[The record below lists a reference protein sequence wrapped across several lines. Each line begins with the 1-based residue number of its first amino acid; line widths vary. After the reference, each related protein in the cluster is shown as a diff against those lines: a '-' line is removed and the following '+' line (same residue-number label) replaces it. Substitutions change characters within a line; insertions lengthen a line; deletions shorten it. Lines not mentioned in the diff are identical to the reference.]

1 MKRILFFAALA
12 AVAQPPGPPPPMQQ
26 GDGVWSRD
34 AYFGE
39 AQTFDSCTGHQP
51 GNGQY
56 HHHASPTCLR
66 AQLNDN
72 LELARDTRNGPV
84 YREKASGWTHS
95 PILGWAFD
103 GFPVYGPYGYSDA
116 ANAGSAVRR
125 MRSGFRLRAIT
136 ARMTL
141 AEWSRAYL
149 PNVGAELTAA
159 QQGPPINATF
169 PLGRYSEDYEFVAG
183 LGDLDVYNGRFTVTP
198 EYPRGT
204 YAYFVT
210 IDADGKPAFPYI
222 LGRQY
227 YGTLNGGNA
236 QNVPAAAEDVRLA
249 GWRTGSQT
257 ARVKSAFNPSAS
269 PSATWP
275 FENIAGARTSGGV
288 TEATPADVQRLRQ
301 TETDIYVN
309 SNNLASYVMGP
320 WYDALMGGGVFS
332 NWPSRQNFQARIT
345 KSPVQATGARTATGL
360 GAVGI
365 FVNGVAMFNML
376 DGATYST
383 TTRADAGGGLV
394 MPTAVH
400 VSAASFEKGPFAK
413 GALATA
419 FAMFGATLGGVASTA
434 QSAIWPTDLNG
445 TTVLIRDASG
455 VSHNAPIY
463 FVSPTQVNY
472 RVPEAVAPG
481 CAVVTVSYNEASYP
495 GNIHVRD
502 TYPSVFT
509 LNADGLAA
517 GYFSRLRNGAATN
530 EPIDQPVDVNDTV
543 YVVLYGTGLGG
554 LKDVT
559 ATIGGVNA
567 DVAYAG
573 AQGTYTGLDQF
584 NLIIPRTLAG
594 RGRVEVVLTVAGK
607 VSNSVFFRVL

>member
-1 MKRILFFAALA
+1 MKRILLA
-12 AVAQPPGPPPPMQQ
+12 TAMTLVAQPPPMQQ
-26 GDGVWSRD
+26 GDGVWARD

-72 LELARDTRNGPV
+72 LELVRDTRNGPV

-125 MRSGFRLRAIT
+125 MRSGFRVRSMT
-136 ARMTL
+136 ARTTL

-149 PNVGAELTAA
+149 SNVGAELTAA

-169 PLGRYSEDYEFVAG
+169 PLGRYIEDYEYVAG
-183 LGDLDVYNGRFTVTP
+183 IGDLDVYNGRFTVTP

-210 IDADGKPAFPYI
+210 IDGDGKPAFPYI

-236 QNVPAAAEDVRLA
+236 QTVPAGAEDVRIT
-249 GWRTGSQT
+249 WWKTGSRP
-257 ARVKSAFNPSAS
+257 ARVKSAFNPSAA

-275 FENIAGARTSGGV
+275 FENIAGARISGGV
-288 TEATPADVQRLRQ
+288 TEAANADVQRVRQ
-301 TETDIYVN
+301 TDTDIYVN
-309 SNNLASYVMGP
+309 SNNLASYTMGP
-320 WYDALMGGGVFS
+320 WYDALMAGGVFS

-345 KSPVQATGARTATGL
+345 KSPAQATGARTATGL

-383 TTRADAGGGLV
+383 ARSADAGGGLV
-394 MPTAVH
+394 SPTAVH

-419 FAMFGATLGGVASTA
+419 FAMFGATLGGAASTA
-434 QSAIWPTDLNG
+434 STATWPTDLNG
-445 TTVLIRDASG
+445 TTVLIRDANG

-472 RVPEAVAPG
+472 RMPEAVAPG
-481 CAVVTVSYNEASYP
+481 FAVVTVSYNGTSYP
-495 GNIHVRD
+495 GNLHVRD
-502 TYPSVFT
+502 AYPSVFM
-509 LNADGLAA
+509 LNAEGQAA
-517 GYFSRLRNGAATN
+517 GYFSRLRNGAATV

-543 YVVLYGTGLGG
+543 YAVLYGTGLGG

-567 DVAYAG
+567 EVAYAG
-573 AQGTYTGLDQF
+573 PQGTYAGLDQF
-584 NLIIPRTLAG
+584 NLIVPRAVAG
-594 RGRVEVVLTVAGK
+594 SGRVEVVLTVAGK
-607 VSNSVFFRVL
+607 VSNSVYVAVR